1 MRTQDTGL
9 SNEAEE
15 PPQTGTDRKK
25 PQRKEM
31 RERKKSFGLQAARVK
46 ERKSIFINVGSLH
59 HSAGQ

>member
-15 PPQTGTDRKK
+15 PPQTGTDRRK

-46 ERKSIFINVGSLH
+46 EERAYL
-59 HSAGQ
+59 